1 MDPRTG
7 RFPSAHQDHQHLVQ
21 LLVDAGLI
29 QAVPPNEENGRDFLF
44 TGKRKRRGAALP
56 KKIELSVEWGYEIHT
71 LSVTPSVWAKIV
83 AGEEIVQKSR
93 GAYEGAQFWIEWS
106 FNCSGVQTLSVKYGD
121 DGGVGYEGNIYDL
134 HISSVS

>member
-1 MDPRTG
+1 MRANITMDPRTG

-29 QAVPPNEENGRDFLF
+29 QAVPPNEENGRDFFLPERESGAEQRF
-44 TGKRKRRGAALP
+44 RKRLNY
-56 KKIELSVEWGYEIHT
+56 VEWGYEIHT

-106 FNCSGVQTLSVKYGD
+106 FNCSGVQTLSLSNMAMM
-121 DGGVGYEGNIYDL
+121 EA
-134 HISSVS
+134 